1 MDQSAVQEPSTW
13 PWTTANGLMDFS
25 WRALMVE
32 IQVQVNGV
40 WQTFSYIVNDPRFY
54 LNEMRNAQA
63 SYPSHRVRT
72 VDENG
77 RLIDML

>member
-1 MDQSAVQEPSTW
+1 
-13 PWTTANGLMDFS
+13 
-25 WRALMVE
+25 MVE
-32 IQVQVNGV
+32 IQVQVNSV
-40 WQTFSYIVNDPRFY
+40 WQTFSYIVNDPQFY

-63 SYPSHRVRT
+63 CYPSHRVRT